1 MELKKLTL
9 FVVSAAI
16 LFDAL
21 DLSITQ
27 VGLPSIARDLDLTSG
42 ALPWVANAYVL
53 TYGGLLLLGGRA
65 ADLIG
70 RKRIFV
76 AGLVLFAA
84 MSLLCGLAP
93 SGGVLVAAR
102 GLQGVGAA
110 MTVPAAVSIIA
121 ATFEEG
127 GERDRALGV
136 FGACASAGFAVGLVL
151 GGVLTDGLG
160 WRWIFLIK
168 VPTVA
173 AVAVLAAAVL
183 RRDAAAD
190 RGGRSYDLPGAGVS
204 AIGLL
209 LLVFVIVEL
218 AASSVSDLALA
229 TCAALAVGLLVGFV
243 GWERRAPDPLLPLE
257 FFRMRTPRAADIAS
271 LTVLAA
277 PFGFSYVAT
286 LFLQQ
291 VQGYTALE
299 TGLALLPGAVLSA
312 AVSRL
317 IAPAL
322 IQRLG
327 LRMSAAGGLVV
338 VASGFALLLRVSPD
352 VSYATAMLP
361 ASLICLGLGMGV
373 AYPVFTVAAVAG
385 VPEGQQGLAA
395 GIQNTALQVGGGLAL
410 ALVSAGI
417 AAAASGDLATQVES
431 LRVGV
436 AIGVCLPLIGA
447 VVALVGLRE
456 QGVVG
461 RV

>member
-1 MELKKLTL
+1 
-9 FVVSAAI
+9 
-16 LFDAL
+16 
-21 DLSITQ
+21 
-27 VGLPSIARDLDLTSG
+27 
-42 ALPWVANAYVL
+42 
-53 TYGGLLLLGGRA
+53 
-65 ADLIG
+65 
-70 RKRIFV
+70 
-76 AGLVLFAA
+76 
-84 MSLLCGLAP
+84 
-93 SGGVLVAAR
+93 
-102 GLQGVGAA
+102 
-110 MTVPAAVSIIA
+110 
-121 ATFEEG
+121 
-127 GERDRALGV
+127 
-136 FGACASAGFAVGLVL
+136 
-151 GGVLTDGLG
+151 
-160 WRWIFLIK
+160 
-168 VPTVA
+168 
-173 AVAVLAAAVL
+173 
-183 RRDAAAD
+183 
-190 RGGRSYDLPGAGVS
+190 
-204 AIGLL
+204 
-209 LLVFVIVEL
+209 
-218 AASSVSDLALA
+218 
-229 TCAALAVGLLVGFV
+229 
-243 GWERRAPDPLLPLE
+243 
-257 FFRMRTPRAADIAS
+257 
-271 LTVLAA
+271 
-277 PFGFSYVAT
+277 
-286 LFLQQ
+286 
-291 VQGYTALE
+291 
-299 TGLALLPGAVLSA
+299 VLSA